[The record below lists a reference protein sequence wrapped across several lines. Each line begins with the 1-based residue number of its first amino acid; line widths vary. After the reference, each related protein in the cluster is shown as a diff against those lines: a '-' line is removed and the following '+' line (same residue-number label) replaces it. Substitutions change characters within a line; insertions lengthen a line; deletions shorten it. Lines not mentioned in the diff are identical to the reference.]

1 MSEIKVSIVIPT
13 YNEAPNL
20 PLLVEE
26 IFSNLDR
33 TRIDAEI
40 IFVDDASPDGTG
52 AVAEELKKKYP
63 IQVIHR
69 SGKLGLGSAVIE
81 GFKLSNR
88 PYVGV
93 MDADLSHDPKIL
105 NDLIFS
111 LEQQDITIGGRFSP
125 GSSVEKWKW
134 WRKLVSNVGVFFASK
149 LTKVKD
155 PLSGYFFIKKSIL
168 NGLNLETKGYKILLE
183 ILVKAKYVGIK
194 EIPFIFRIRKFSTSK
209 LNYSEYLLFFG
220 QIAKYSFYKAVQ
232 LIKNDKSNLYFIGL
246 LLLGLLLLLYR
257 ASARSFWMDEQ
268 AVLEYMYQN
277 PNPIDFLRA
286 YFKVPDNHPPLYY
299 LLVIISYKLFA
310 AKELGIRLV
319 SILSGFG
326 ILITVYYLSLLL
338 FKDRALARW
347 AVFLSSI
354 SSYFILISQM
364 ARYHSLSGF
373 LMLVSLFYFCKII
386 IQGYS
391 KKSFIIFLIF
401 AALLGY
407 TDMPHFIYEVVL
419 VNVYYFYSC
428 LRKTEFVAI
437 KQWFL
442 GQVVLAASFLPIVYL
457 FYLRVFKQHDKGFEK
472 ASLLGRSIIDKVSD
486 FLIHFYSYFFG
497 ENILPWNW
505 VVFGLGVVTMIGLL
519 FFLVRGLYRKNFSQS
534 MYLLLYLF
542 FSSVILNVLFLNY
555 ANPRYNF
562 IVYPKYVFVAFPL
575 FIILISAIA
584 WQVKNRVGKYFI
596 LGAIV
601 VVSLVG
607 LHNFYQSKNYFNGS
621 YFNSFAE
628 YEFVRDNSRAGDF
641 LIINGDAGIGLYD
654 FYKNTY
660 FKNLVPVNLGE
671 VSAAVASKE
680 KRFWFFTTGSDG
692 DSVYESAGTS
702 DKIPDGFVVVDTF
715 QSVPTDPFLLKLKQ
729 RVTGRQSYNYKYAAY
744 LLTLK

>member
-1 MSEIKVSIVIPT
+1 MKVSIIIPT
-13 YNEAPNL
+13 YNEALNL

-33 TRIDAEI
+33 ARIDAEI

-52 AVAEELKKKYP
+52 AVAEDLKKKYP

-81 GFKLSNR
+81 GFALSNR

-111 LEQQDITIGGRFSP
+111 LEQQDVAIGSRFSP

-168 NGLNLETKGYKILLE
+168 DGVNLETKGYKILLE
-183 ILVKAKYVGIK
+183 ILVKARYTHFK
-194 EIPFIFRIRKFSTSK
+194 EIPFVFRIRKFSTSK
-209 LNYSEYLLFFG
+209 LNYSEYFLFFG
-220 QIAKYSFYKAVQ
+220 QIAKYSLYKVARLLQ
-232 LIKNDKSNLYFIGL
+232 DDKSSLYFIGL
-246 LLLGLLLLLYR
+246 LLLGLFLLLYR
-257 ASARSFWMDEQ
+257 VSARSFWMDEQ

-319 SILSGFG
+319 SMVSGLG
-326 ILITVYYLSLLL
+326 ILITVYYFSVLL
-338 FKDRALARW
+338 FKDKVLARW
-347 AVFLSSI
+347 TVFLTSI
-354 SSYFILISQM
+354 SSYFLLISQM

-386 IQGYS
+386 LQGYE
-391 KKSFIIFLIF
+391 KKSFIKFLIF

-407 TDMPHFIYEVVL
+407 ADMPHFIYEVVL
-419 VNVYYFYSC
+419 VNLYYFYT
-428 LRKTEFVAI
+428 LIRTTRVMVI

-442 GQVVLAASFLPIVYL
+442 GQAALATSFLPIVYL
-457 FYLRVFKQHDKGFEK
+457 FYLRIFKQHDKGFEK
-472 ASLLGRSIIDKVSD
+472 ASLLGRSLIDKVSD

-505 VVFGLGVVTMIGLL
+505 VVFGLGVVTMITLL
-519 FFLVRGLYRKNFSQS
+519 FFLVRGLYRKNFSQPT
-534 MYLLLYLF
+534 YLLLYLF
-542 FSSVILNVLFLNY
+542 FSSIILNVLFLNY

-575 FIILISAIA
+575 FIMLVSTIA
-584 WQVKNRVGKYFI
+584 WQVKNRIGKYFI
-596 LGAIV
+596 LGAMV
-601 VVSLVG
+601 VVSLCG
-607 LHNFYQSKNYFNGS
+607 LYNFYQSAQYINGS
-621 YFNSFAE
+621 YFNGFKG
-628 YEFVRDNSRAGDF
+628 YEFVKNNARTGDY

-654 FYKNTY
+654 FYKDTY
-660 FKNLVPVNLGE
+660 FQNLTPINLEKVFAGSIVGE
-671 VSAAVASKE
+671 S
-680 KRFWFFTTGSDG
+680 RFWFFTTGSDG
-692 DSVYESAGTS
+692 DSAYESAGTS
-702 DKIPDGFVVVDTF
+702 DKIPNGFVVVDTF
-715 QSVPTDPFLLKLKQ
+715 QSVPTDPTLLKLKQ
-729 RVTGRQSYNYKYAAY
+729 RLTGRQSYDYKYAVY